1 MVSFYTKYFL
11 LRVDDTWTNVC
22 VQHVLA
28 CVRHMATHA
37 KDERVGGLVLEVHGT
52 YAKATNGALWHMV
65 PPFMMAQQQLDRFRV
80 KSIL

>member
-1 MVSFYTKYFL
+1 MVSLDTKYFL

-52 YAKATNGALWHMV
+52 LC
-65 PPFMMAQQQLDRFRV
+65 
-80 KSIL
+80 KSYKWCIVAHGSSVYDGSTAIG